1 MKIEYSLWQGSR
13 LLSVGNI
20 ATNILDIDK
29 LIEQLNKSEQAKKLK
44 FSANIMNI
52 EVQ

>member
-13 LLSVGNI
+13 LLSIGNI
-20 ATNILDIDK
+20 ATNINDIDK
-29 LIEQLNKSEQAKKLK
+29 LVEQLNTSKQAEKVK
-44 FSANIMNI
+44 FTANVMKI

>member
-1 MKIEYSLWQGSR
+1 MKIEYSLWQGSV

-20 ATNILDIDK
+20 ATNINDIDK
-29 LIEQLNKSEQAKKLK
+29 LIADLNKSKQAEKVP
-44 FSANIMNI
+44 FRANVMKI

>member
-1 MKIEYSLWQGSR
+1 MKIEYSLWQGSN
-13 LLSVGNI
+13 LLSVGNV

-29 LIEQLNKSEQAKKLK
+29 LIEQLNKSDIANKVK
-44 FSANIMNI
+44 FSANIMRI

>member
-1 MKIEYSLWQGSR
+1 MKIEYSLWQGNN
-13 LLSVGNI
+13 LLSVGNV

-29 LIEQLNKSEQAKKLK
+29 LLEQLNKSKQAEKVPFK
-44 FSANIMNI
+44 ANVMRI

>member
-1 MKIEYSLWQGSR
+1 MKIEYSLWQGSS

-29 LIEQLNKSEQAKKLK
+29 LIEQLNKSAIANKVK
-44 FSANIMNI
+44 FSANIMKI

>member
-13 LLSVGNI
+13 LLSVGNV
-20 ATNILDIDK
+20 ATNINDIDT
-29 LIEQLNKSEQAKKLK
+29 LVANLNKSKQAEKVK
-44 FSANIMNI
+44 FSANVMKI

>member
-1 MKIEYSLWQGSR
+1 MKIEYSLWQGSS

-29 LIEQLNKSEQAKKLK
+29 LINELNKSEQAKKIK
-44 FSANIMNI
+44 FSANIRKI

>member
-1 MKIEYSLWQGSR
+1 MKIEYSLWQGSN

-29 LIEQLNKSEQAKKLK
+29 LISELNKSEQGKRVK
-44 FSANIMNI
+44 FSANIMKI